1 MGGQAGRKVRETP
14 GRGGSLSHAGELGRA
29 RSSAFLNTG
38 CIQRVGDG
46 LERSILR
53 SHMRTSGLGPA
64 QGTKELGLSVKTR
77 VRCPRPA

>member
-1 MGGQAGRKVRETP
+1 MGGQAGRKSRGSP
-14 GRGGSLSHAGELGRA
+14 GRGGRLSHAGELGRA

-46 LERSILR
+46 LER
-53 SHMRTSGLGPA
+53 HTRTSGLGPA